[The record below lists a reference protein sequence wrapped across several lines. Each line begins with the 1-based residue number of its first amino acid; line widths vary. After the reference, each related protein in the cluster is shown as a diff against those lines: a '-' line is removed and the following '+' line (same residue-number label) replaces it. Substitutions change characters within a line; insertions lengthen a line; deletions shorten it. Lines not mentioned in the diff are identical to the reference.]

1 MTIGDRIKELRIQ
14 KQLTQSDL
22 AGMVGLTYVQIG
34 RYETHKSTPSS
45 DILQKLA
52 KVLDTTTDYLMN
64 GSSNDMVAAQLMDR
78 ELITQYKRIEQLNN
92 DDKYLIKRFINSFLL
107 SAEIQDRLS
116 LQKA

>member
-1 MTIGDRIKELRIQ
+1 MTIGDRIKELRTK

-34 RYETHKSTPSS
+34 RYETYKSTPSS

-64 GSSNDMVAAQLMDR
+64 GSNNDVVAAQLMDR
-78 ELITQYKRIEQLNN
+78 DLLTQYKRIEQLDK

-107 SAEIQDRLS
+107 SAEIQGKLA
-116 LQKA
+116 LQDA